1 MASSYRERREYRD
14 YDGSWRYEERTYDHI
29 PLRRSRHGLVFGVCQ
44 GFANWSGIPVG
55 LLRIGFVIALI
66 CTGFFPLGFAYLV
79 AAIVMKPERN

>member
-1 MASSYRERREYRD
+1 
-14 YDGSWRYEERTYDHI
+14 
-29 PLRRSRHGLVFGVCQ
+29 VFGVCQ

-79 AAIVMKPERN
+79 AAIVMKPERY